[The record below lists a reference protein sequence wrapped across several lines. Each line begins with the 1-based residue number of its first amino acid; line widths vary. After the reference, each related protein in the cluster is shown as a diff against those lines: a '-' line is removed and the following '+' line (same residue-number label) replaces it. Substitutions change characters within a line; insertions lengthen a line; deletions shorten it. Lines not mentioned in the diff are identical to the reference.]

1 MKIGI
6 FDSGIGGIS
15 LLYELASRLPDA
27 SFLYYADSENAP
39 YGEKSADQIVA
50 LTERAMK
57 FTFDRGADAIVLACN
72 TATAAAASILRGKY
86 PDRLIFG
93 MEPAVNE
100 AMRGVSAG
108 KILATATPL
117 TLKGEK
123 YHALLDRTGAEERT
137 VSLPLPMLVRYAE
150 GDLFGGALP
159 DCDGAEDYVR
169 ESLSCVVDDVS
180 EISAVVLGCT
190 HFIYFTDLFRRLI
203 PDRPIFNGI
212 SGTASHVVNI
222 LKAARHIADPTD
234 RRAAPSD
241 THVTTAPTDRRAHPS
256 DVMRR
261 TEFYVSGKSADDK
274 SLKGFQNCLSLLRK
288 I

>member
-6 FDSGIGGIS
+6 FDSGIGGLS

-39 YGEKSADQIVA
+39 YGEKSADEIIA
-50 LTERAMK
+50 LTERALI
-57 FTFDRGADAIVLACN
+57 FLVDRGADAIVFACN
-72 TATAAAASILRGKY
+72 TATAAAAKTLRWKY

-100 AMRGVSAG
+100 AARKIKTG

-117 TLKGEK
+117 TLRGEK
-123 YHALLDRTGAEERT
+123 YHALLGKTGAEERT

-150 GDLFGGALP
+150 GDLFGRVLQI
-159 DCDGAEDYVR
+159 CDGAEDYVR
-169 ESLSCVVDDVS
+169 KSLSDVTDNPD
-180 EISAVVLGCT
+180 ELSAVVLGCT
-190 HFIYFTDLFRRLI
+190 HFIYFTDVFRRLL

-212 SGTASHVVNI
+212 SGTASHVI
-222 LKAARHIADPTD
+222 RTLGLSSIAL
-234 RRAAPSD
+234 D
-241 THVTTAPTDRRAHPS
+241 TRNHADAI
-256 DVMRR
+256 MRR
-261 TEFYVSGKSADDK
+261 TEFYVSGKHAEEQSI
-274 SLKGFQNCLSLLRK
+274 KGFHNCLSLLQK